1 MHSQNIVDVI
11 CFQKE
16 FFKKIFAKYSLLS
29 KFCKQI
35 YFETFLKQTLVTTVF
50 DLDT

>member
-1 MHSQNIVDVI
+1 MHCQNIEDGR

-16 FFKKIFAKYSLLS
+16 FFKNIFVTKSLLS

-35 YFETFLKQTLVTTVF
+35 YFEPFLKHFLVITVF
-50 DLDT
+50 DLEI